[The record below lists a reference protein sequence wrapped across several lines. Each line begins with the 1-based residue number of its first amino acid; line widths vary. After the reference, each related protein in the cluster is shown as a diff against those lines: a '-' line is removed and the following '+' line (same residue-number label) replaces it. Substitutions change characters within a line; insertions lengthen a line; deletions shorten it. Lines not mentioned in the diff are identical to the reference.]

1 MVTVVGFDDAL
12 AAAPI
17 GKAVVGL
24 DVEPDDPDDPDEHA
38 PSTAPPAATDNS
50 PRNPRRSSRAPD
62 PDSALLASVT
72 VPSLRSICSSK
83 LAAIAHAPGLFSLA
97 NRANMPS
104 R

>member
-1 MVTVVGFDDAL
+1 MVTEVGFDEAL
-12 AAAPI
+12 AAAPR
-17 GKAVVGL
+17 GKAAVGL
-24 DVEPDDPDDPDEHA
+24 DVDVDVDDPDEHA
-38 PSTAPPAATDNS
+38 PRTAPPAATDNS